1 MGSINGLTGI
11 IKSLENRVET
21 MNHDVIRIDLLMS
34 NTLGLRP
41 DLERVARANG
51 KEDARKD

>member
-1 MGSINGLTGI
+1 
-11 IKSLENRVET
+11 